1 MNRWGKWVSK
11 ELNLDGMRLDAIKHM
26 KDKFIAQFLDAVRSE
41 RGDKFYAVG
50 EYWNGDLNTLDAY
63 IKSVGHK
70 VNLFDVPL
78 HYNLFQASQEG
89 KNYDLQN
96 ILKNTLVE
104 HYCDLAVTFV
114 DNHDSQSGSSL
125 ESQIEDWFK
134 PLAYGLILLMK
145 DGYPCSVSYTHLT
158 LPTTPYV

>member
-1 MNRWGKWVSK
+1 MALVSFFRNPVLTMPKSGVASSRYRDEGKAVGLKGLTMKGNYDFLLCNDIDLDHPEVVTELNRWGKWVSK

-78 HYNLFQASQEG
+78 HYNLIPSITRRQE
-89 KNYDLQN
+89 L
-96 ILKNTLVE
+96 
-104 HYCDLAVTFV
+104 
-114 DNHDSQSGSSL
+114 
-125 ESQIEDWFK
+125 
-134 PLAYGLILLMK
+134 
-145 DGYPCSVSYTHLT
+145 
-158 LPTTPYV
+158 

>member
-1 MNRWGKWVSK
+1 MGFQRAEPRRNASGCHQTHERQVHCTIPGCGKK
-11 ELNLDGMRLDAIKHM
+11 RK
-26 KDKFIAQFLDAVRSE
+26 
-41 RGDKFYAVG
+41 GDKFYAVG

-96 ILKNTLVE
+96 ILK
-104 HYCDLAVTFV
+104 
-114 DNHDSQSGSSL
+114 
-125 ESQIEDWFK
+125 
-134 PLAYGLILLMK
+134 
-145 DGYPCSVSYTHLT
+145 TH
-158 LPTTPYV
+158 